1 MDFTLILRIAAVGLI
16 VAILQQILSKLG
28 RDEYGMLVV
37 LAGIVVILLMLVPQ
51 LTSLLQT
58 VQSVLPLYCLP
69 NIKPPIN
76 QANALT
82 YGICADLLV
91 RFS

>member
-1 MDFTLILRIAAVGLI
+1 MDFTLILKVAAVGLI

-51 LTSLLQT
+51 LVNLLET
-58 VQSVLPLYCLP
+58 VQSVM
-69 NIKPPIN
+69 PI
-76 QANALT
+76 
-82 YGICADLLV
+82 
-91 RFS
+91 

>member
-37 LAGIVVILLMLVPQ
+37 LSGIIVILVMLVPQ
-51 LTSLLQT
+51 LVDLLQA
-58 VQSVLPLYCLP
+58 VQNVM
-69 NIKPPIN
+69 PI
-76 QANALT
+76 
-82 YGICADLLV
+82 
-91 RFS
+91 

>member
-1 MDFTLILRIAAVGLI
+1 MDFSLILKIAAVGLI

-51 LTSLLQT
+51 LVNLLQT
-58 VQSVLPLYCLP
+58 VQSVLPL
-69 NIKPPIN
+69 
-76 QANALT
+76 
-82 YGICADLLV
+82 
-91 RFS
+91 

>member
-1 MDFTLILRIAAVGLI
+1 MDFTLILKIAAVGLI

-51 LTSLLQT
+51 LVSLLET
-58 VQSVLPLYCLP
+58 VQSVM
-69 NIKPPIN
+69 PI
-76 QANALT
+76 
-82 YGICADLLV
+82 
-91 RFS
+91 